1 MTSSIEELLA
11 KWDGEAVVTRYDAQ
25 HDAYLFIGV
34 HSTALGG
41 AAGGTRMRIYER
53 PADALA
59 DTMRLAEGMT
69 FKMAAAGL
77 PAGGGKAVLAVPRL
91 PIGTQRRDLL
101 LRYADLIESLHGTY
115 RTGPD
120 MNTSAA
126 DMDVIGERTQ
136 HVFGRT
142 PEHGGAGSSA
152 PDTAVGVYHG
162 IRAACAHAF
171 GSPELAGR
179 SVLVQGLGGVGRVL
193 LDLLAR
199 DGARL
204 LVTDIDPD
212 RVAEAQRAAGATPVA
227 MEDALST
234 PCDVLSPCAVGGLL
248 TAQSIPALRCRV
260 VAGAANNQLAVRD
273 DARRL
278 TEAGIVYAPDFVIN
292 SGGALHLFGLELLG
306 WSAEE
311 LAAKLA
317 GVGATLTEIFR
328 TADAQGLTT
337 RDAAEALAQG
347 RLDAARPSAQ
357 PSPPR
362 PSA

>member
-11 KWDGEAVVTRYDAQ
+11 KWDGEAVVTRYDAR
-25 HDAYLFIGV
+25 HDTYLFIGV

-77 PAGGGKAVLAVPRL
+77 AAGGGKAVLAVPRL
-91 PIGTQRRDLL
+91 FDGAERRDLL

-136 HVFGRT
+136 HVFGRS

-162 IRAACAHAF
+162 IRAACDHAF
-171 GSPELAGR
+171 GSPRLAGR
-179 SVLVQGLGGVGRVL
+179 TILVQGLGGVGRVL
-193 LDLLAR
+193 LDLLDR

-204 LVTDIDPD
+204 LVTDLDPE
-212 RVAEAQRAAGATPVA
+212 RVAEAQRATGATPVA
-227 MEDALST
+227 MEETLTT

-248 TAQSIPALRCRV
+248 TAQTIPLLRCRV

-278 TEAGIVYAPDFVIN
+278 TEAGILYAPDFVIN
-292 SGGALHLFGLELLG
+292 SGGALHLFGLEVLG
-306 WSAEE
+306 WTPPE

-317 GVGATLTEIFR
+317 GVGDALTEIFR
-328 TADAQGLTT
+328 TAQAQGCSTS
-337 RDAAEALAQG
+337 DAAEALAQG
-347 RLDAARPSAQ
+347 RLDAARTQ
-357 PSPPR
+357 PV
-362 PSA
+362 

>member
-11 KWDGEAVVTRYDAQ
+11 KWDGEAVVTRYDAR
-25 HDAYLFIGV
+25 HDTYLFIGV

-41 AAGGTRMRIYER
+41 AAGGTRMRVYER

-77 PAGGGKAVLAVPRL
+77 AAGGGKAVLAVPRL
-91 PIGTQRRDLL
+91 PTGRERDDLL

-136 HVFGRT
+136 HVFGRS

-171 GSPELAGR
+171 GSSSLAGR
-179 SVLVQGLGGVGRVL
+179 TVLVQGLGGVGRVL
-193 LDLLAR
+193 LDLLVR
-199 DGARL
+199 DGATP
-204 LVTDIDPD
+204 LVTDIDPE
-212 RVAEAQRAAGATPVA
+212 RMAEAHRSTGATPVP
-227 MEDALST
+227 MEEALT
-234 PCDVLSPCAVGGLL
+234 TACDVLSPCAVGGLL
-248 TAQSIPALRCRV
+248 TAQSIPLLRCRI

-278 TEAGIVYAPDFVIN
+278 TEAGILYAPDFVIN
-292 SGGALHLFGLELLG
+292 SGGALHLFGLEVLG
-306 WSAEE
+306 WSAEV
-311 LAAKLA
+311 LAAHLA
-317 GVGATLTEIFR
+317 GVGDSLAEIFR
-328 TADAQGLTT
+328 TADVDGITT
-337 RDAAEALAQG
+337 QAAAEALAQR
-347 RLDAARPSAQ
+347 RLHAARPASA
-357 PSPPR
+357 
-362 PSA
+362 